1 MKGNKMKFFSLYCPR
16 IERKGNLTEL
26 YLKLF
31 NKKEYYKYMRALAR
45 QRMEEKLFF
54 KQLSKSVG
62 YEKYYKTKN
71 FNETFKILAEGYH
84 E

>member
-45 QRMEEKLFF
+45 QRIEEKLFF

-62 YEKYYKTKN
+62 YEKYCKTKN
-71 FNETFKILAEGYH
+71 FKEKIETIMKGL
-84 E
+84 